1 MISDVFCK
9 IINKELSADFVY
21 EDDEIVAIKD
31 INPQAPVHILII
43 PRKHIDI
50 VHNSTHEDI
59 DILGKMM
66 FIAGKVAN
74 MMKINEDGYRLILN
88 QGRYGGQLVPHLH
101 LHLLGGKHLGSKL
114 IK

>member
-1 MISDVFCK
+1 MTSDVFCK
-9 IINKELSADFVY
+9 IIRKELPSDFVY
-21 EDDEIVAIKD
+21 EDEDIVAIKD

-50 VHNSTHEDI
+50 VHEATHEDI

-66 FIAGKVAN
+66 FVAGKVAKKMN
-74 MMKINEDGYRLILN
+74 IADDGYRLILN
-88 QGRYGGQLVPHLH
+88 QGGHGGQLVPHLH